1 MTNAK
6 PPRRR
11 ANAAP
16 ITPTPAPAKPRKTF
30 AERGEQLIGDFAQS
44 LGEVIIDITALEVN
58 TMVVKQ
64 ITGDKFMPWDS
75 YLSLYSIDTHWTARS
90 NIHESLQYRYMALR
104 RDLEVEYLLLVC
116 NPESEMFDPN
126 ISQQQDQLQILS
138 DPNAL
143 MDITHSHLPNP
154 LIPHNT
160 VEMQKVQDLLHN
172 AKFSR
177 TLRKVAELKAALD
190 NRNRTL
196 KRMDALT
203 PAAQAE
209 AVEQEVKTDVIYAQT
224 IIQLDGDIINR
235 YNDDLFSHPHR
246 DLLLQIHKESVM
258 SGERQWRELLSFI
271 LDLAQKT
278 FAQLGNAVSG
288 QGKR

>member
-1 MTNAK
+1 M
-6 PPRRR
+6 
-11 ANAAP
+11 
-16 ITPTPAPAKPRKTF
+16 
-30 AERGEQLIGDFAQS
+30 GDFARS

-64 ITGDKFMPWDS
+64 ITGDKFMPWDA
-75 YLSLYSIDTHWTARS
+75 YLSLYSINTHWTARG
-90 NIHESLQYRYMALR
+90 NIHESLHHRYMSLR

-116 NPESEMFDPN
+116 NPESELFDPN
-126 ISQQQDQLQILS
+126 IAQQQDQLLILS

-143 MDITHSHLPNP
+143 MDIAHSHLPNP

-172 AKFSR
+172 SKFSR

-190 NRNRTL
+190 NRNRIL
-196 KRMDALT
+196 NRMDLLP

-209 AVEQEVKTDVIYAQT
+209 AVDQEIKTDVIYAQT
-224 IIQLDGDIINR
+224 VIQLDGDIINR
-235 YNDDLFSHPHR
+235 YNEDLLSHPHR
-246 DLLLQIHKESVM
+246 ELLLQIHKESVT
-258 SGERQWRELLSFI
+258 SGERQWRELLGFI

-278 FAQLGNAVSG
+278 FAQLGNVLSG
-288 QGKR
+288 SSKR